1 VRKGVAL
8 EKFEA
13 EVIEHEM
20 SLVVLRTRGEL
31 KRTRSSRRRRRKRLR
46 PAAAEMGMQRAWD
59 EGSKETR
66 RLRDVRLP
74 IHYSLIADHD
84 RRSAM

>member
-8 EKFEA
+8 ERFEA

-20 SLVVLRTRGEL
+20 SFVVLRTRGEL
-31 KRTRSSRRRRRKRLR
+31 KRTRSPRKRRRKRLR
-46 PAAAEMGMQRAWD
+46 PAAAEMGMQRAWVED
-59 EGSKETR
+59 LKDRR

-74 IHYSLIADHD
+74 THYSLIADHD
-84 RRSAM
+84 CRSAM

>member
-8 EKFEA
+8 ERSEP
-13 EVIEHEM
+13 EVTEQET

-31 KRTRSSRRRRRKRLR
+31 KADAMPRRRRRRRLR
-46 PAAAEMGMQRAWD
+46 PTAAEVGMQRAWD
-59 EGSKETR
+59 EDSKESR

-74 IHYSLIADHD
+74 THYSLIADHD